1 MGIKCVIFDLDGTIA
16 QTNELIFESF
26 NYIAEKYTGR
36 RFSNEEIP
44 SLFFGPP
51 EEGGIRKLL
60 QLFSSDNK
68 VLQNIDFYVESAVNE
83 FYSYY
88 EKNHDK
94 AKVYP
99 GIKETLS
106 FLKHKGLKLA
116 LFTGKGK
123 ITTSITLRKL
133 GLEHFF
139 DIVITGDDV
148 KYHKPFGEGI
158 KKILDKLGLKPDEAI
173 LVGDAVSDVSA
184 GREAGVKIISA
195 LWDSYGKDKVINLNP
210 DFVVYSV
217 DELREL
223 LCNLVMEVKDD

>member
-1 MGIKCVIFDLDGTIA
+1 LGIKCVIFDLDGTIA

-158 KKILDKLGLKPDEAI
+158 KKILDTLGLKPDDTI
-173 LVGDAVSDVSA
+173 GIGKNVLK
-184 GREAGVKIISA
+184 VKIITLYPFLSCR
-195 LWDSYGKDKVINLNP
+195 II
-210 DFVVYSV
+210 
-217 DELREL
+217 
-223 LCNLVMEVKDD
+223 